1 MKVEYG
7 WFSQIYQ
14 SRITQL
20 ERLAFKV
27 KEERRQLKADYDS
40 KIASLI
46 RPNEAEELKLLSRN
60 TDRKEQSCAEREAT
74 VADLSN
80 LGHIRQKL
88 IKKAYGLVLQ
98 VKQLSKYRP
107 GML

>member
-80 LGHIRQKL
+80 LGHPTEKP
-88 IKKAYGLVLQ
+88 IKKRGGRASCQ
-98 VKQLSKYRP
+98 D
-107 GML
+107 